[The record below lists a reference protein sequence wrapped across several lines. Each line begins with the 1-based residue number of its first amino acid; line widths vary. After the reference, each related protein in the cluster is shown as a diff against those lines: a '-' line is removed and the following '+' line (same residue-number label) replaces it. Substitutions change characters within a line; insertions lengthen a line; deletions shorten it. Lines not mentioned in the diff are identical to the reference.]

1 MSLATDTC
9 LFTDTYSGQEV
20 VDQKTEIIYSMPS
33 DEKLAAFFE
42 RVKSIAVIGLSPKP
56 DRPSHRVAKHMQE
69 FGFEIIPVR
78 PAVSEVLGVKAYA
91 SIKEIP
97 FAVDLVNVFR
107 APKFIAELTE
117 QCIDKK
123 VSALWLQEGVVDVE
137 SANRACKKNIF
148 TVMDKCIYKEYV
160 RLMK

>member
-1 MSLATDTC
+1 MNT
-9 LFTDTYSGQEV
+9 
-20 VDQKTEIIYSMPS
+20 KTNLIYSLPS
-33 DEKLAAFFE
+33 DEELIAFFE

-69 FGFEIIPVR
+69 FGFRIIPVR
-78 PAVSEVLGVKAYA
+78 PAVKEVLGFKAYA
-91 SIKEIP
+91 SLLEVP

-107 APKFIAELTE
+107 APKYVAELTE
-117 QCIDKK
+117 QCIDKN
-123 VSALWLQEGVVDVE
+123 VSSLWLQEGVIDME
-137 SANRACKKNIF
+137 SANRACAENIF

>member
-1 MSLATDTC
+1 MDK
-9 LFTDTYSGQEV
+9 
-20 VDQKTEIIYSMPS
+20 KTEIIYSMPS
-33 DEKLAAFFE
+33 DEEIIALFE
-42 RVKSIAVIGLSPKP
+42 RVKNIAVIGLSPKP
-56 DRPSHRVAKHMQE
+56 DRPSHRVAKHMQD

-91 SIKEIP
+91 SLKEIP

-107 APKFIAELTE
+107 APRYIAELTE
-117 QCIDKK
+117 QCIDKEI
-123 VSALWLQEGVVDVE
+123 SALWLQQGVVDVE
-137 SANRACKKNIF
+137 SANRACEENIF

>member
-1 MSLATDTC
+1 MQDA
-9 LFTDTYSGQEV
+9 YAP
-20 VDQKTEIIYSMPS
+20 PS
-33 DEKLAAFFE
+33 DAALIDRFN
-42 RVKSIAVIGLSPKP
+42 RVKRIAVIGLSPKV

-78 PAVSEVLGVKAYA
+78 PAIKEVLGIKAYA
-91 SIKEIP
+91 SLPEIP
-97 FAVDLVNVFR
+97 FTVDLVNVFR
-107 APKFIAELTE
+107 APKYVAEITE

-123 VSALWLQEGVVDVE
+123 VSALWLQEGVIDVE
-137 SANRACKKNIF
+137 SANRAYQENIF